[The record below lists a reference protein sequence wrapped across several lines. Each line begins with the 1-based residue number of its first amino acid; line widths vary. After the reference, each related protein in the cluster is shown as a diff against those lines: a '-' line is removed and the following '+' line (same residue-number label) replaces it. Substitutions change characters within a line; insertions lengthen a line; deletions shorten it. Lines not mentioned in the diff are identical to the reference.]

1 MKEPE
6 QVYVTCVLGKQAQ
19 EYFSAGIL
27 WRAIVFFLPFSFQ
40 FHLLIKHNLFSIL
53 ILIFIF

>member
-1 MKEPE
+1 MASMFWPSLFPWTELKSLSIKRMVKGLPNMKEPE

-27 WRAIVFFLPFSFQ
+27 
-40 FHLLIKHNLFSIL
+40 
-53 ILIFIF
+53 

>member
-1 MKEPE
+1 MASMFWPSLFPWTEVIVHKKNGEGLPNMKEPE

-27 WRAIVFFLPFSFQ
+27 
-40 FHLLIKHNLFSIL
+40 
-53 ILIFIF
+53 